1 MTAALGA
8 RSVRLCLRV
17 TRVTCQTSPS
27 VSYPVLISSLRHS
40 AVSILSWCFL
50 WFPWLEPQ
58 AALSWKD
65 WPMDPSASDTTCSI
79 PWAAEC
85 LGSQDTWLLGL
96 ALPLAAWLRANH
108 ITSLGLSVHTWEM
121 KGLHHISD
129 SLLWSFFFSLPN
141 TASDTD
147 LPIRHTS
154 IGQFW
159 VLTNSIPFFPTQE
172 SLSECKGRTEKVCFY

>member
-8 RSVRLCLRV
+8 RSIGLLSQSHEGDMSNLPFCLL
-17 TRVTCQTSPS
+17 PS
-27 VSYPVLISSLRHS
+27 LDFIPASFSGQHFELMLPLG
-40 AVSILSWCFL
+40 
-50 WFPWLEPQ
+50 LEPQ

-65 WPMDPSASDTTCSI
+65 WPMAPSVSDTTCSI